1 MTQPAADDED
11 RYDVNGGLIGSHV
24 LKNPDDEYEV
34 LEKLPKE
41 VREALLNSP
50 VNLRA
55 HWVLLNIPKSQAL
68 RVIRMAAEETMK
80 KRPTFR
86 PLTDP

>member
-1 MTQPAADDED
+1 MTDEEP
-11 RYDVNGGLIGSHV
+11 IGSHV

-34 LEKLPKE
+34 LEHLPKE

-68 RVIRMAAEETMK
+68 RAIKLAAEQEMK
-80 KRPTFR
+80 ERPAFK
-86 PLTDP
+86 PLTAREDA

>member
-1 MTQPAADDED
+1 MTSRTTDEEEP
-11 RYDVNGGLIGSHV
+11 IGSHV

-34 LEKLPKE
+34 LELLPKE
-41 VREALLNSP
+41 VRDALLNSP

-68 RVIRMAAEETMK
+68 RVIKMAAEESMK
-80 KRPTFR
+80 ERPAFR
-86 PLTDP
+86 PLTAREGA